1 MGRVT
6 PAFAILSTDFS
17 ETAAFERFRDRE
29 DVAQVRNLDALEA
42 LGPATPLVVGPRFGS
57 LDSLALLP
65 LVSHHPVVLLCD
77 DGQLDAAFEAG
88 ATDILSLDASTAAIE
103 RAVLLAPRRHTRLTR
118 LKTRV
123 DDLRAALAALPVGM
137 VVLEGQ
143 TIVYENASV
152 TALLDGASF
161 LGERIESLFHGD
173 DLVIWDTPVRP
184 AELRLRPNVD
194 GVCKIVQVSE
204 VSTLQTRDGNLSLLV
219 MQDVTAER
227 SLTTRL
233 HQAER
238 SSSLQNIALEIAHE
252 VNNPLAIFAQD
263 LPELAAL
270 VEENWDPKA
279 RDVVDEILEELSAAT
294 NRISGAVTTLRA
306 AANTVE
312 ATSELGAVIDAARAS
327 AKMRST
333 DQFTFAALT
342 PSSHR
347 RALAIDPATA
357 TPLLRSTFSFAAA
370 YADRVHVQTAEHA
383 GVCEIQC
390 DLAAGH
396 SAELGRKI
404 AGNLS
409 PAHLTMLDCE
419 WAQALSVELSIARRA
434 GVQLLCIQ
442 HHGEVRLTIRAPVA
456 AAATKSGAKG
466 GLLAADREQ
475 QEVERLID
483 AFAGGGMHDR
493 PVDDDLV
500 GTGTATD
507 GDAPRRSPSTV
518 VQVPTLAH

>member
-1 MGRVT
+1 MT
-6 PAFAILSTDFS
+6 PAFALLSTDFS
-17 ETAAFERFRDRE
+17 EALAFSALVDRE
-29 DVAQVRNLDALEA
+29 DVVQVHNLDAFEA
-42 LGPATPLVVGPRFGS
+42 LGPLTPLVVGPHFGH

-77 DGQLDAAFEAG
+77 DAKIDAAFEAG
-88 ATDILSLDASTAAIE
+88 ATDILPLDASIESIE
-103 RAVLLAPRRHTRLTR
+103 RAVSMASRRHTRLSR

-137 VVLEGQ
+137 VVLEGE

-152 TALLDGASF
+152 AALLDGVSF
-161 LGERIESLFHGD
+161 LGENIETLFHGD

-184 AELRLRPNVD
+184 AELRLRPNRVGD
-194 GVCKIVQVSE
+194 SKIVQVSE

-219 MQDVTAER
+219 IQDVTAER

-270 VEENWDPKA
+270 VEENWNPA
-279 RDVVDEILEELSAAT
+279 EREVIDEILEELSAAT

-327 AKMRST
+327 ASMRT
-333 DQFTFAALT
+333 AEQFAFAALSA
-342 PSSHR
+342 SSHR
-347 RALAIDPATA
+347 KALAIDPATA
-357 TPLLRSTFSFAAA
+357 TPLLRATFSFAAA
-370 YADRVHVQTAEHA
+370 YAARVQVNASEHA
-383 GVCEIQC
+383 DVCEIECILQG
-390 DLAAGH
+390 DRSLELA
-396 SAELGRKI
+396 RKV

-409 PAHLTMLDCE
+409 PAHLTMMDCE

-434 GVQLLCIQ
+434 GVQLLCI
-442 HHGEVRLTIRAPVA
+442 HRDGDVRLTIRAPLVVEPRQGD
-456 AAATKSGAKG
+456 TS
-466 GLLAADREQ
+466 LRAADREQ
-475 QEVERLID
+475 REVERLID
-483 AFAGGGMHDR
+483 AFAGGGMHDD
-493 PVDDDLV
+493 V
-500 GTGTATD
+500 ATD
-507 GDAPRRSPSTV
+507 DTTSTPRRSSSTV